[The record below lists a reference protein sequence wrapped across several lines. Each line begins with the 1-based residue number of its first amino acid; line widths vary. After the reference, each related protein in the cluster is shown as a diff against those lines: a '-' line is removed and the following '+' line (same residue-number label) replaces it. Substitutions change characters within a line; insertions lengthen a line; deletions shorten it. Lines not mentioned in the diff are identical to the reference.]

1 MTIVLSGVL
10 LWEVFGYLKSSDF
23 EFMRITK
30 LGHCCL
36 LIEEAGKRILTDPGS
51 FTTPEAIMQCV
62 DIDVVLITHEHGDHV
77 HIETLEKILELSPN
91 AEVITNSTVGA
102 LLDVQNIAYQVVEGS
117 TKAVVD
123 TIMLTAYDAAHAT
136 IDGDF
141 GQVQNTGYFIAE
153 KLFYPGD
160 AYTNPG
166 VPVPVLAL
174 PVSGPW
180 AKVSDVLDYARAVRP
195 RHAFPVHDGL
205 LNEQGLVIVHR
216 VVGARLQDSSI
227 DFTPL
232 RAGAVVDYK
241 L

>member
-1 MTIVLSGVL
+1 
-10 LWEVFGYLKSSDF
+10 
-23 EFMRITK
+23 MRITK

-51 FTTPEAIMQCV
+51 FTTENAIRQCTAI
-62 DIDVVLITHEHGDHV
+62 DIVLITHEHGDHIHV
-77 HIETLEKILELSPN
+77 ETLKSILELSP
-91 AEVITNSTVGA
+91 AAQVITNSAVGA
-102 LLDVQNIAYQVVEGS
+102 LLEAQGITYQVVEGV
-117 TKAVVD
+117 TK
-123 TIMLTAYDAAHAT
+123 TIIDSIALAAHDAAHAT

-141 GQVQNTGYFIAE
+141 GQVQNTGYFVAE

-180 AKVSDVLDYARAVRP
+180 AKVSDVLAYAREVRP
-195 RHAFPVHDGL
+195 HHSFPVHDGL
-205 LNEQGLVIVHR
+205 LNEQGLAIVHR
-216 VVGARLQDSSI
+216 VVGTRLQDAGI

-232 RAGAVVDYK
+232 QAGGVVDYEI
-241 L
+241 